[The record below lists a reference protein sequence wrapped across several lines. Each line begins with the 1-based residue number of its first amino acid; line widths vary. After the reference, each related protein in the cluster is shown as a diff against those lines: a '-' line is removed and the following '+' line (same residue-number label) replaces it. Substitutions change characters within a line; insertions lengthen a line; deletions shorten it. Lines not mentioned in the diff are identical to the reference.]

1 MPFLSNPAGNRQ
13 LVLLCV
19 RLLVQSAVAWSTP
32 QLGMYGLQS
41 LHLPHG
47 ISSNI
52 ARHEQGPITPESDNG
67 FAALLRTRQ
76 RRLPS

>member
-1 MPFLSNPAGNRQ
+1 MPFLSNTAGNRQ

-32 QLGMYGLQS
+32 QLLYDLQS

-47 ISSNI
+47 ISSSI
-52 ARHEQGPITPESDNG
+52 ARHEQGPITPESGNR

-76 RRLPS
+76 RRQPS

>member
-41 LHLPHG
+41 LHLPHST
-47 ISSNI
+47 SSI
-52 ARHEQGPITPESDNG
+52 VRPEQGPITPESGNG

-76 RRLPS
+76 RRQPS

>member
-32 QLGMYGLQS
+32 QLLYDLQS

-47 ISSNI
+47 ISSI
-52 ARHEQGPITPESDNG
+52 VRHEQGPITPESGNG

-76 RRLPS
+76 RRQPS

>member
-1 MPFLSNPAGNRQ
+1 
-13 LVLLCV
+13 
-19 RLLVQSAVAWSTP
+19 
-32 QLGMYGLQS
+32 MYGLQS

-47 ISSNI
+47 ISSI
-52 ARHEQGPITPESDNG
+52 VRPEQEPITPESGNG

>member
-32 QLGMYGLQS
+32 QLLYDLHS

-47 ISSNI
+47 ISSI
-52 ARHEQGPITPESDNG
+52 ARHEQGPITPESGKG